1 LPSELAAMMYGY
13 KFWNNGKYELIAA
26 GSTGKRLE
34 WEGVWKIKLCLR
46 ERKLVLFFI
55 QLG

>member
-1 LPSELAAMMYGY
+1 MMYGY

-34 WEGVWKIKLCLR
+34 WEEYGKLNY
-46 ERKLVLFFI
+46 V
-55 QLG
+55 

>member
-1 LPSELAAMMYGY
+1 MMYRY

-34 WEGVWKIKLCLR
+34 WEEDYGKLNY
-46 ERKLVLFFI
+46 V
-55 QLG
+55 

>member
-1 LPSELAAMMYGY
+1 MYGY